1 MPISQKNILI
11 TGASG
16 MIGKALTKSL
26 SASGYRVYPLLRNS
40 RLDGSFYYDEQAGAV
55 HLDPK
60 IPLYAVI
67 NLAGANISDT
77 RWNDARKE
85 EIISSRELLTKA
97 LSESL
102 AKLSKK
108 PAVYLS
114 GSAIGYYGP
123 TPTSYATEASA
134 AGTDFLAEVAKRWES
149 ATSTA
154 ISSGIRTIHMRFGI
168 VLSVTG
174 GVLKNFLLPMRLA
187 VVGAI
192 GSGQQKIS
200 WMSIHDVVR
209 LIELGLADE
218 KLRGPINFVSNSA
231 ATSDEF
237 SQALSSASGRFRLP
251 KIPAPV
257 ARLMFGEMADAALLA
272 SSDVRSTKHDE
283 MVFELQHPNLEAALK
298 HLLDTNT

>member
-1 MPISQKNILI
+1 MPNHQKNILI
-11 TGASG
+11 TGATG
-16 MIGKALTKSL
+16 MVGSALTRSL
-26 SASGYRVYPLLRNS
+26 SESGYQVYSLLRNS
-40 RLDGSFYYDEQAGAV
+40 TAGPFYYDEQAGVV
-55 HLDPK
+55 HLDPE

-67 NLAGANISDT
+67 NLAGANISDK
-77 RWNDARKE
+77 RWNKARKE
-85 EIISSRELLTKA
+85 EIILSRELLTRA

-102 AKLSKK
+102 ANLHKK
-108 PAVYLS
+108 PDVYLS

-123 TPTSYATEASA
+123 TPACYANEASP
-134 AGTDFLAEVAKRWES
+134 AGTDFLAEVATRWEN
-149 ATSTA
+149 ATSAATT
-154 ISSGIRTIHMRFGI
+154 SGIRTINMRFGI
-168 VLSVTG
+168 ILSVTG

-209 LIELGLADE
+209 LIELGLTDE
-218 KLRGPINFVSNSA
+218 KLKGPINFVSNNA
-231 ATSDEF
+231 VTSDEF
-237 SQALSSASGRFRLP
+237 SLALSRASGRFRLP

-272 SSDVRSTKHDE
+272 SSDIRSSKHNE
-283 MVFELQHPNLEAALK
+283 MVFELQHPELEAALK

>member
-1 MPISQKNILI
+1 MSSHKKNILL
-11 TGASG
+11 TGATG
-16 MIGKALTKSL
+16 MIGKALAKSL
-26 SASGYRVYPLLRNS
+26 SASGYQIHSLLRNTKT
-40 RLDGSFYYDEQAGAV
+40 GSFYYDQQAGIV
-55 HLDPK
+55 HLDPE

-67 NLAGANISDT
+67 NLAGANISDK
-77 RWNDARKE
+77 RWNNVRKD
-85 EIISSRELLTKA
+85 EIILSRELLTKA

-102 AKLSKK
+102 AKLQKK
-108 PAVYLS
+108 PAVFLS

-123 TPTSYATEASA
+123 TPTSYANEASP
-134 AGTDFLAEVAKRWES
+134 AGSDFLAEVAKRWEDATATAS
-149 ATSTA
+149 AA
-154 ISSGIRTIHMRFGI
+154 GIRTIHMRFGI

-209 LIELGLADE
+209 LVELGLTDE
-218 KLRGPINFVSNSA
+218 KLKGAINFVSNSA
-231 ATSDEF
+231 VTSDEF
-237 SQALSSASGRFRLP
+237 SLALSSASNRFRLP
-251 KIPAPV
+251 KIPAAI

-272 SSDVRSTKHDE
+272 SSDVRSSKHNE
-283 MVFELQHPNLEAALK
+283 LVFELQHPELEGALK

>member
-1 MPISQKNILI
+1 MPNRQKNILI
-11 TGASG
+11 SGATG
-16 MIGKALTKSL
+16 MIGKALARSL
-26 SASGYRVYPLLRNS
+26 SDSGYQVYSLLRNS
-40 RLDGSFYYDEQAGAV
+40 MDGPFCYDLQAGVV
-55 HLDPK
+55 HLDPE

-67 NLAGANISDT
+67 NLAGANISDK

-97 LSESL
+97 LSEGL
-102 AKLSKK
+102 AKLSIK
-108 PAVYLS
+108 PAVFLS

-123 TPTSYATEASA
+123 TPTNYATEASP
-134 AGTDFLAEVAKRWES
+134 AGTDFLAEVAKRWEN
-149 ATSTA
+149 ATSDATT
-154 ISSGIRTIHMRFGI
+154 SGIRTIHMRFGI

-192 GSGQQKIS
+192 GNGQQKIS

-218 KLRGPINFVSNSA
+218 KLKGPINFVSNSA
-231 ATSDEF
+231 VTSDEF
-237 SQALSSASGRFRLP
+237 SLALSSASGRLRLP
-251 KIPAPV
+251 AIPAPV

-272 SSDVRSTKHDE
+272 SSDVRSTKHNE
-283 MVFELQHPNLEAALK
+283 MVFELQHPELEAALK